1 MKPILYAGA
10 IVMIGASIYGFADYK
25 KTVRNKA
32 FRNMYQENEKKGPVV
47 EKKNELTATF
57 TEPNEISLDENMSEE
72 KVVTDKTAIENTSA
86 KDEKNSERKKGK
98 KLDAELFSRAPLKE
112 YTEVKEV
119 PESLQKI
126 EKEKAVQ

>member
-10 IVMIGASIYGFADYK
+10 IIMIGASTYGFADYK

-32 FRNMYQENEKKGPVV
+32 FKNMYQENEKKGPVV
-47 EKKNELTATF
+47 EKKNEPTATF

-72 KVVTDKTAIENTSA
+72 KLVTDKTAIENTGA
-86 KDEKNSERKKGK
+86 KDEKSSERKKGK

-112 YTEVKEV
+112 YTEVKEI

-126 EKEKAVQ
+126 AKEKAVQ